1 MVDFRWQL
9 VGMLIRYVAM
19 RVNFSNVR
27 KKKICFN
34 RSWSLFLRNMREE
47 RKRKEGFYCEENI
60 FQRREVIKTFPW
72 EKGKEAEAR
81 IAKTPISSRSSNE
94 ENSNNGWHEFE
105 RGRKSVTFPR
115 NKRHD
120 WMIRAGGFIAVI
132 VKQKRMVHMTFF
144 LLRRKIMFV
153 MLL

>member
-9 VGMLIRYVAM
+9 AGMLIRYVAM

-60 FQRREVIKTFPW
+60 FQRREVIKKREGERGGSKDRENTDKFSFI
-72 EKGKEAEAR
+72 ERGKLE
-81 IAKTPISSRSSNE
+81 
-94 ENSNNGWHEFE
+94 WHEFE
-105 RGRKSVTFPR
+105 RGRKSVTSPR

-144 LLRRKIMFV
+144 LLRRKILFV

>member
-1 MVDFRWQL
+1 MSERRKSV
-9 VGMLIRYVAM
+9 LIALEAC
-19 RVNFSNVR
+19 SWEIWEKKEKGR
-27 KKKICFN
+27 KDSIA
-34 RSWSLFLRNMREE
+34 R
-47 RKRKEGFYCEENI
+47 
-60 FQRREVIKTFPW
+60 KTFFKGARSLKLFRGW

-144 LLRRKIMFV
+144 LLRRKILFV